1 MISKTL
7 VKELI
12 RILMQSS
19 QIIAELSIKPKDRN
33 IANRMS
39 VLARKLQKKL

>member
-1 MISKTL
+1 MISKTI

-12 RILMQSS
+12 RVLMQSS

>member
-12 RILMQSS
+12 RILTQSS

-39 VLARKLQKKL
+39 VLARKLQKRL

>member
-12 RILMQSS
+12 RVLMQSS

>member
-12 RILMQSS
+12 RVLMQSS
-19 QIIAELSIKPKDRN
+19 QLIAELSIKPKDRN
-33 IANRMS
+33 LANRMS
-39 VLARKLQKKL
+39 SLARKLQKKL

>member
-12 RILMQSS
+12 RVLMQSS

-39 VLARKLQKKL
+39 VLARKLQKRL

>member
-1 MISKTL
+1 MISRTL

-12 RILMQSS
+12 RVLLQAS
-19 QIIAELSIKPKDRN
+19 QIIAELSVKPKDRN

-39 VLARKLQKKL
+39 VLARKLQKRI